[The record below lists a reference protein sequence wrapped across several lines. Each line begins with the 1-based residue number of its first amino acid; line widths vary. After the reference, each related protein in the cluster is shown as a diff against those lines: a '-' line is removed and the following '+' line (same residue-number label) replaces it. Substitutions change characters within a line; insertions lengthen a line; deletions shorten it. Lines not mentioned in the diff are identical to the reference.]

1 MVKRRAANLD
11 VANLFRDLSRRLG
24 GELED
29 ECYGQEEN
37 VGFLLDL
44 VKRTVE
50 KGESNSLLILGPHG
64 SGKTALGK
72 KISILILNTP
82 CTNKYKLEEY
92 KRIFYSFVDIIYSGH
107 QFQSSVKNRKVYFFC
122 PITSKKIVHF
132 CCLCFIKFNVLEVC
146 K

>member
-50 KGESNSLLILGPHG
+50 KGESNSLLILGKHG

-92 KRIFYSFVDIIYSGH
+92 KRIFFFVSY
-107 QFQSSVKNRKVYFFC
+107 N
-122 PITSKKIVHF
+122 
-132 CCLCFIKFNVLEVC
+132 LKFPC